1 MTRTVLTVDDSKS
14 IRDMVAFT
22 LGQQGFRVIAAV
34 DGADGLSVF
43 TSQKVDL
50 VITDLNMPNMNG
62 FEFIEKA
69 RASAANA
76 GVPIV
81 MLSTESD
88 PGARS
93 RGKALGATGWINKPF
108 DADMLTT
115 VARKLLG

>member
-14 IRDMVAFT
+14 VRDMVAFT
-22 LGQQGFRVIAAV
+22 LGQKGFRVVGAA
-34 DGADGLSVF
+34 DGAEGLSAF
-43 TSQKVDL
+43 TSQKIDL

-62 FEFIEKA
+62 FEFIEQA
-69 RASAANA
+69 RGSAANA

-88 PGARS
+88 PAAKS

-108 DADMLTT
+108 DADMLTA
-115 VARKLLG
+115 VVNKLLG